1 MRESDRFC
9 DLLEGLGVELVP
21 LSHDPGVGLDSIYPR
36 DAAVICSRG
45 VILCRMG
52 KAARS
57 REPEVFQKEVE
68 RLGLPVVGAIE
79 GEGASGRGR
88 CCV

>member
-1 MRESDRFC
+1 VRESDRFC

-57 REPEVFQKEVE
+57 REPEVFQKAVE